1 MGMMKRLWLGVVS
14 AVIVAAVTGCSAIG
28 GDNSTKGAG
37 KAEAGA
43 QAEKYAATIRV
54 LPYADQRNM
63 TNPRKIGVG
72 AENLSGLSGLK
83 GTDILLEGQDVAS
96 LVTDAMKKRLDRAD
110 YQTVEPGQGDAMFEL
125 SGVVKELTYDVK
137 ARDEVSIAIESTLK
151 EAATGKV
158 LWSGLVTE
166 KANRFAGVGGN
177 SMKDVVQYLKREL
190 GIVTQKT
197 SDAVTALLV
206 AQHPELFNVA
216 AGTKPIPG
224 VKVLNTPVA
233 APVAPVAAPASAVAP
248 TYVPHA
254 SATKGLLIVTTEPAR
269 AKIYVG
275 GVYYG
280 LSPLRLEM
288 APGIREVTAKLDGYK
303 KASEKVSIRKGDNT
317 EVELKLER

>member
-1 MGMMKRLWLGVVS
+1 MMKRLWLGVVS
-14 AVIVAAVTGCSAIG
+14 AVIVAVVTGCSAIG
-28 GDNSTKGAG
+28 GDNGTKGAG
-37 KAEAGA
+37 KAEVGA

-63 TNPRKIGVG
+63 ANPRKIGVG
-72 AENLSGLSGLK
+72 AENLTGLSGLNGK
-83 GTDILLEGQDVAS
+83 DILLEHDVAN
-96 LVTDAMKKRLDRAD
+96 LVTDAMKKRLGRAG
-110 YQTVEPGQGDAMFEL
+110 YQTLEPGLGEAMFEL

-151 EAATGKV
+151 DAATGKV

-166 KANRFAGVGGN
+166 KANRFAGVMGN
-177 SMKDVVQYLKREL
+177 SMDDVVKYLKYEL

-224 VKVLNTPVA
+224 VKVLSTPVA
-233 APVAPVAAPASAVAP
+233 APAAPVVAPASAAVP
-248 TYVPHA
+248 TYTPHA
-254 SATKGLLIVTTEPAR
+254 SATKGLLIVTTDPAR

-288 APGIREVTAKLDGYK
+288 DPGIREVTAKLAGYK
-303 KASEKVSIRKGDNT
+303 NASEKVSIRKGDNT